1 MMRLSHSVRVAE
13 RAEFKREASSS
24 LDLLARAAAA
34 AGCHALCMRA
44 SQLGVDTPLAL
55 VAEGRRLL
63 HGLGLK
69 VSMVTGDF
77 PIPENTEDAPDA
89 LRNITPYLD
98 LAEALGSDLIRIGMK
113 REEDVQWAQRSADE
127 ADERGVR
134 LAHQCHTQSLF
145 ERVDESIRVLK
156 LVARRNF
163 GITYE
168 PANLEL
174 CGEGYGPETIKAL
187 SPYIFNVYLQ
197 NQVVRPDGR
206 SRLLTWSRGEVS
218 YDQIPIWEGGGVDF
232 PLVLGALEDMD
243 YDGYVTI
250 HQAALGPD
258 PTEAIRAGAGYLR
271 SVLGFET
278 DSVQLP
284 GCL

>member
-1 MMRLSHSVRVAE
+1 MRLSHSVRVAE
-13 RAEFKREASSS
+13 RAEFKREASASM
-24 LDLLARAAAA
+24 DQLARAAAA

-44 SQLGVDTPLAL
+44 SQLGVDTPPAL

-63 HGLGLK
+63 DSLGLK

-98 LAEALGSDLIRIGMK
+98 LAEALGSDLIRVGLK
-113 REEDVQWAQRSADE
+113 REEDVRWAQRAADE

-145 ERVDESIRVLK
+145 ERVDESIRVLRS
-156 LVARRNF
+156 VARHNF

-174 CGEGYGPETIKAL
+174 CGEGYGPETIKAF
-187 SPYIFNVYLQ
+187 SPYMFNVYFQ
-197 NQVVRPDGR
+197 NQVVRPEGQ

-218 YDQIPIWEGGGVDF
+218 YDQIPIWEGGGIDF
-232 PLVLGALEDMD
+232 PLVLGALEDVG

-250 HQAALGPD
+250 HQAAIGPD
-258 PTEAIRAGAGYLR
+258 PTDAIRNGAQYLR
-271 SVLGFET
+271 SVSDFGT
-278 DSVQLP
+278 DSVRSSECD
-284 GCL
+284 G

>member
-1 MMRLSHSVRVAE
+1 MRLSHSVRVAE
-13 RAEFKREASSS
+13 RADFKREASVP
-24 LDLLARAAAA
+24 LGQLARAAAA

-44 SQLGVDTPLAL
+44 SQLGVDTPPAQ

-63 HGLGLK
+63 DSLGLK

-113 REEDVQWAQRSADE
+113 REDDILWAQRAADE

-145 ERVDESIRVLK
+145 EGVDESIRVLK
-156 LVARRNF
+156 RVARRNF
-163 GITYE
+163 GIIYE

-174 CGEGYGPETIKAL
+174 CGEEYGPETIKAL
-187 SPYIFNVYLQ
+187 SPYMFNVYFQNQQIKPDGEITLPTWCRGPVSFDLIQIHDHGGIDYATVFAGLQ
-197 NQVVRPDGR
+197 N
-206 SRLLTWSRGEVS
+206 
-218 YDQIPIWEGGGVDF
+218 I
-232 PLVLGALEDMD
+232 
-243 YDGYVTI
+243 GYQGTVTV
-250 HQAALGPD
+250 HQSAGPGTS
-258 PTEAIRAGAGYLR
+258 PVESASATAKFLQ
-271 SVLGFET
+271 SFL
-278 DSVQLP
+278 
-284 GCL
+284 

>member
-77 PIPENTEDAPDA
+77 PIPENTENAPDA

-113 REEDVQWAQRSADE
+113 REEDLHKQARQVGDTHRI
-127 ADERGVR
+127 
-134 LAHQCHTQSLF
+134 L
-145 ERVDESIRVLK
+145 RV
-156 LVARRNF
+156 
-163 GITYE
+163 
-168 PANLEL
+168 
-174 CGEGYGPETIKAL
+174 
-187 SPYIFNVYLQ
+187 
-197 NQVVRPDGR
+197 
-206 SRLLTWSRGEVS
+206 
-218 YDQIPIWEGGGVDF
+218 
-232 PLVLGALEDMD
+232 
-243 YDGYVTI
+243 
-250 HQAALGPD
+250 
-258 PTEAIRAGAGYLR
+258 
-271 SVLGFET
+271 
-278 DSVQLP
+278 
-284 GCL
+284 